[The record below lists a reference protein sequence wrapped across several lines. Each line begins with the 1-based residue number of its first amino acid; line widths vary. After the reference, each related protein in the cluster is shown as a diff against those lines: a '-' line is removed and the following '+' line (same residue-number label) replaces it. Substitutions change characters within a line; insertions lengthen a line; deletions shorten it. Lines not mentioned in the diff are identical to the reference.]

1 MISELRTK
9 LDSLLT
15 EVNGTKSSLTEDI
28 STLRQESSSKT
39 ESFDRRIVGLVE
51 LLSTSTVK
59 SNEQISGLR
68 SLLESRTE
76 EYTELKNSL
85 SQSHASSTSTISAQ
99 LQNIN
104 VALQSL
110 TLNDI
115 QASLNDLSV
124 TVKMVQGLVAE
135 ENGNAKVSSSTLT
148 EIQAALQ
155 SLSEK
160 LAQVMQSQSSNDGRH
175 ETVVA
180 LLDRNYQRC
189 TEVQDTL
196 VSQHTS
202 AREAASTV
210 HASSLAA
217 LEDMVAS
224 FRAYSSSN
232 DEKYQ
237 SIQKTLISL
246 QTIVDQRSQTDST
259 QATEVTSKVTEVSQ
273 TLVELRQL
281 LQSQFTSS
289 ESIQTSMSKWESSH
303 SSLTAIVQQQ
313 YSEIIAVLN
322 RSIESLRSDV
332 TKEPAQLNALLV
344 GIQENITSLQQNITV
359 TQQSWQQSLQQSLQ
373 SQFAVLHQEMTN
385 TSSRDQSFVEDIKHH
400 QQQTEVLSGYL
411 QRMEKLQIALETI
424 IAHHH
429 CEGCN
434 CKGYDSEQASP
445 LYRRRGLSRVG
456 SDATGTSPRPYM
468 EQSFDVPSPSALKKE
483 FSGTETQAKPYS
495 VEFLG
500 SYEEHSEHAA
510 DKDKPESI
518 SFPPTQGNRR
528 GSVGSG
534 RHVTIHQSSSTE
546 HHHHHKH
553 HDDREIS
560 NPFELFASLRSRKSS
575 HKTEN
580 SEDAQA
586 AESSDRPRV
595 KSNNASSVR
604 TSTSIGSG
612 KGQRMSVL
620 GSALLS
626 TVSDSAVPQARKRTT
641 SGGLNRLSSIFGKH
655 HHHHEVSI
663 DETGSKHSLVG
674 KPKEL
679 PPHNE
684 EGKKDSE

>member
-1 MISELRTK
+1 SDESFSGIRLALKEQQSLLQSLSERFSSESSEHEEIISTKIAEVVTLLTSVISTVEISSKETTILKEMISKVDADLSTNNSTDATNTHISSATLSNISQAIDTLSQNVASLQAELGSTLKSQPAPDYTPLEVMISELRTK

-51 LLSTSTVK
+51 LLSTSTDK

-180 LLDRNYQRC
+180 LLDRNHQRC

-303 SSLTAIVQQQ
+303 SSLTAIIQQQ

-445 LYRRRGLSRVG
+445 PYRRRGLSRVG

-510 DKDKPESI
+510 DKDKPES
-518 SFPPTQGNRR
+518 
-528 GSVGSG
+528 VSG
-534 RHVTIHQSSSTE
+534 C
-546 HHHHHKH
+546 
-553 HDDREIS
+553 
-560 NPFELFASLRSRKSS
+560 PL
-575 HKTEN
+575 
-580 SEDAQA
+580 
-586 AESSDRPRV
+586 
-595 KSNNASSVR
+595 
-604 TSTSIGSG
+604 
-612 KGQRMSVL
+612 
-620 GSALLS
+620 
-626 TVSDSAVPQARKRTT
+626 
-641 SGGLNRLSSIFGKH
+641 
-655 HHHHEVSI
+655 
-663 DETGSKHSLVG
+663 
-674 KPKEL
+674 
-679 PPHNE
+679 
-684 EGKKDSE
+684 